1 MIKKSVINI
10 VTVFIIFGILQISD
24 YVGNLASAYFS
35 NLAVTYI
42 VYTFVHIGVA
52 LLMGIVYAKLVL
64 KMSLKDIGMWTR
76 FPERI
81 WWGIGIVLPCV
92 VSGFYLCFVEG
103 RLIKTCTINI
113 TVIVFTICVG
123 ISAGVVEEF
132 LFRGI
137 LFRYMKETWGV
148 VMAVIVP
155 SVLFALLHVRNLKN
169 PDITTITLLMLSGT
183 LVAILFSLISWISES
198 IWPGVVIHSLWNSAI
213 IGQVFAISGNGNWNQ
228 AVYRYKLASKNDFL
242 TGGTFGIEAAV
253 PAIITYLGAILVIIY
268 LRKRKR

>member
-81 WWGIGIVLPCV
+81 WWGMGIGIRPYTGTSL
-92 VSGFYLCFVEG
+92 L
-103 RLIKTCTINI
+103 RKTI
-113 TVIVFTICVG
+113 
-123 ISAGVVEEF
+123 
-132 LFRGI
+132 
-137 LFRYMKETWGV
+137 
-148 VMAVIVP
+148 
-155 SVLFALLHVRNLKN
+155 
-169 PDITTITLLMLSGT
+169 
-183 LVAILFSLISWISES
+183 FSLAEPLELRQLCQQSLS
-198 IWPGVVIHSLWNSAI
+198 ILE
-213 IGQVFAISGNGNWNQ
+213 Q
-228 AVYRYKLASKNDFL
+228 
-242 TGGTFGIEAAV
+242 
-253 PAIITYLGAILVIIY
+253 YLL
-268 LRKRKR
+268 